1 MEFCLFHGVFYFPP
15 TPKFLYISYF
25 IKKSQ
30 KILHNNLYKKRNALG
45 VLFFQFEKWRQRRFV
60 IEEQSDERAAVVG
73 IFLEAREW
81 AGWERMIMSE
91 WPDGAGG
98 PFEV

>member
-1 MEFCLFHGVFYFPP
+1 MN
-15 TPKFLYISYF
+15 IS
-25 IKKSQ
+25 KK
-30 KILHNNLYKKRNALG
+30 KKRNAKG
-45 VLFFQFEKWRQRRFV
+45 VLFFQFEKWKQRRFV

-81 AGWERMIMSE
+81 AGWKRMVMSE

-98 PFEV
+98 PFEM